1 MLYRINLY
9 ISSYLPLYLLLIY
22 KGCTEWVN
30 DDESKINPTIY
41 LFFLIILIIFILIS
55 IGTVIYFCC
64 QETNRN
70 EPIKGSFTSTGDNV
84 ISYIMTYLTP
94 MLSLELKNESTLV
107 INLSLFILIGIL
119 YVKNNLVYLNPMLSL
134 FGYYIY
140 EWDYDGTKRII
151 ITNLEL
157 SQLNLLSKE
166 NEYVHARKFKNN
178 VWLYKK

>member
-1 MLYRINLY
+1 
-9 ISSYLPLYLLLIY
+9 
-22 KGCTEWVN
+22 
-30 DDESKINPTIY
+30 
-41 LFFLIILIIFILIS
+41 
-55 IGTVIYFCC
+55 
-64 QETNRN
+64 
-70 EPIKGSFTSTGDNV
+70 
-84 ISYIMTYLTP
+84 MTYLTP

-140 EWDYDGTKRII
+140 EWDYEGTRRII